1 MWIWSWENL
10 SLYWGK
16 SEHSLRHCLSLIAEA
31 FEIIK
36 LLSVIC
42 LSVRCWFTWEASWHV
57 ADGGQARG
65 TGGGQRGGGVN
76 GGRRHLAQV
85 RSVGL
90 LVGPG
95 RRGLRL
101 PRICEDDKW
110 DDSSQHLHN
119 SILKDVFGCDCSLF
133 SQDHSSAFIAQW
145 CLQQWPQ
152 KWTLSHTTT
161 KKESLLWKLSG
172 TCCVMFRSKS
182 KRKKVMFCRFCF
194 V

>member
-1 MWIWSWENL
+1 MNVDLILENL
-10 SLYWGK
+10 SIWVYIEADLSTVWDIV
-16 SEHSLRHCLSLIAEA
+16 LLSLL
-31 FEIIK
+31 K
-36 LLSVIC
+36 HSSVIC

-65 TGGGQRGGGVN
+65 AGGGQRGGGVD

-95 RRGLRL
+95 RRGLCL

-119 SILKDVFGCDCSLF
+119 SILIDVFGCDCSLF
-133 SQDHSSAFIAQW
+133 SQDHSRAFIAQW

-152 KWTLSHTTT
+152 KWTVSHTTT
-161 KKESLLWKLSG
+161 KKSQSCESCQEHVAL
-172 TCCVMFRSKS
+172 
-182 KRKKVMFCRFCF
+182 CF
-194 V
+194 ALKAK